1 MKTLKNYIEEAFKIN
16 KNTKLQKPNGN
27 LFKLDYD
34 LMKKD
39 GYQELEDI
47 VYSEGNTNIDDY
59 VKSVEIP
66 KNKWY
71 VYKDMYN
78 SKKPHI
84 ATYFD
89 MNGQILLAP
98 RDFEDFSPK
107 HILFSAD
114 SLDELINILLDE
126 ANLDKNDYSGKFDE
140 LAADIKKFLNLKD
153 SEHFLEE
160 IIDDSSRIEEETEGA
175 EYKDNITVKNIL
187 DFINI

>member
-39 GYQELEDI
+39 GYRELEDI
-47 VYSEGNTNIDDY
+47 VYSEGNTNIGDY

-71 VYKDMYN
+71 VYKDMYRN
-78 SKKPHI
+78 DKPNI
-84 ATYFD
+84 STYVN
-89 MNGQILLAP
+89 MNANLLCFP
-98 RDFEDFSPK
+98 VDFEDFSPK
-107 HILFSAD
+107 DILFSAD
-114 SLDELINILLDE
+114 TLDELINILLDE

-153 SEHFLEE
+153 SERFLEE
-160 IIDDSSRIEEETEGA
+160 ILHDSSRIEEETEGE
-175 EYKDNITVKNIL
+175 EYDDNITLKNIL
-187 DFINI
+187 NFINI